1 VLAGAGAFG
10 VQGSF
15 AASIVM
21 ALNADSTLEVR
32 LDTGVRIRTSTA
44 PGVVIAPG
52 TYSTVVISE
61 VPEFRDDY
69 HMFHLTGPGV
79 NLQTDLL
86 AGDERA
92 EPHTVVLQPNSVYT
106 FRDERNASLGAVF
119 FSTSGAGTAVSGTTN
134 SSAGS
139 GASAGSG
146 PTTSN
151 TPVSKNTDQ
160 VGSKVKVRGSLAG
173 SVSTAGK
180 LRLLFKGKQ
189 VSSLRAGRYT
199 VSVLDETSKGAFVL
213 QLRNKAPVTISG
225 KVHIGRST
233 VTLTLTAGQ
242 WMFYSS
248 PGKKTFFVVVN

>member
-1 VLAGAGAFG
+1 
-10 VQGSF
+10 
-15 AASIVM
+15 
-21 ALNADSTLEVR
+21 
-32 LDTGVRIRTSTA
+32 
-44 PGVVIAPG
+44 
-52 TYSTVVISE
+52 
-61 VPEFRDDY
+61 
-69 HMFHLTGPGV
+69 MFHLTGPGV

-106 FRDERNASLGAVF
+106 FRDDRNASFGAVF
-119 FSTSGAGTAVSGTTN
+119 FSTSGPGTAVSGTTN
-134 SSAGS
+134 SSVGS

-146 PTTSN
+146 GTTSN

-160 VGSKVKVRGSLAG
+160 VGSKLKVRGSLSG

-213 QLRNKAPVTISG
+213 QLRNKAPVTVSG
-225 KVHIGRST
+225 KGHIGRST

-248 PGKKTFFVVVN
+248 PGKKSFFVVVN